1 MPPQRPSGLSFW
13 EPRGKK
19 TARRLPGGP
28 SSGRRRLRRLPDVG
42 SLKPLGPFRH
52 LELDLVALGQALEAL
67 GLDGAVVDEDIL
79 SALDLDEAVPLRVVE
94 PLDRALCHTSVPSLL
109 GRG

>member
-1 MPPQRPSGLSFW
+1 MMAGGQKNRPAG
-13 EPRGKK
+13 R
-19 TARRLPGGP
+19 TGGP

-42 SLKPLGPFRH
+42 SLQPLGPLGH

-67 GLDGAVVDEDIL
+67 GLNGAVMDEDVFP
-79 SALDLDEAVPLRVVE
+79 AFDLDEAVPLCVVE

-109 GRG
+109 GRGWAAR